1 MTPPPVSPV
10 ALVLAGGAA
19 RGAYEVGVIQYLL
32 EDVGKAV
39 GFELP
44 IDILC
49 GTSIGAINACALAA
63 FADDPRT
70 RAARLAKVW
79 TELRLENLVK
89 PDLRGLVSLG
99 TTWLRSEREGGLV
112 DPAGLERLV
121 RSVIPFPAIDE
132 NLRAGRLSAL
142 TVSTTH
148 IASGRTV
155 VFVHRRDR
163 GLPPWSL
170 DPTIEPRAVQ
180 MAPEHAFASAAI
192 PLLFRAVRIDGEL
205 HCDGGLRQNVPLS
218 PARRLGARGVIVV
231 NPRYIPR
238 PEVTRA
244 PRNEPEAFAGLSFIL
259 GKTLNALLLDRIDT
273 DLARLESINEI
284 LEAGRVRYGEDFAA
298 DINAALGRPKGH
310 GMRTM
315 RSLLVRASV
324 DIGRVA
330 TDYVRSP
337 SFAARVT
344 GGAAK
349 ILRRIADR
357 DPTGE
362 SDLLSYLLFDGEFA
376 RRLIEIG
383 HDDARSRHDELC
395 QFFIENRAGSHPSA
409 RPRND
414 DG

>member
-1 MTPPPVSPV
+1 MSPPHVSPI

-19 RGAYEVGVIQYLL
+19 RGAYEVGVVQYLL
-32 EDVGKAV
+32 EDVAKAV
-39 GFELP
+39 GFDLP

-63 FADDPRT
+63 FAHEPRA

-79 TELRLENLVK
+79 GDLRLEELVK
-89 PDLRGLVSLG
+89 PDLRGIVSLG
-99 TTWLRSEREGGLV
+99 TTWLRGEREGGLV

-121 RSVIPFPAIDE
+121 RTVIPFAAIDD
-132 NLRAGRLSAL
+132 NLRAGRLEAL

-163 GLPPWSL
+163 TLPPWSL
-170 DPTIEPRAVQ
+170 DPTIAPRAVQ
-180 MAPEHAFASAAI
+180 IGPEHAFASAAI

-238 PEVTRA
+238 PEEPHP
-244 PRNEPEAFAGLSFIL
+244 PRNEPEAFAGPSFLL

-284 LEAGRVRYGEDFAA
+284 LEAGRVRYGADFA
-298 DINAALGRPKGH
+298 DEINAALGRPKGR
-310 GMRTM
+310 GMRSM
-315 RSLLVRASV
+315 RSILVRASA
-324 DIGRVA
+324 DIGRLA
-330 TDYVRSP
+330 TEYVRSP
-337 SFAARVT
+337 KFAARVT

-349 ILRRIADR
+349 VLRRIADR

-376 RRLIEIG
+376 GRLIEVG
-383 HDDARSRHDELC
+383 RADARARHDELC
-395 QFFIENRAGSHPSA
+395 RFFTDP
-409 RPRND
+409 PLP
-414 DG
+414 